1 MAHDPRDPYYDEA
14 GSTISVSTASE
25 QGWDRSYAYPTQRIR
40 SYKSTDGF
48 PKDFDNQHR
57 TSDTSSLEEERENAR
72 RDLQRR
78 ALEALEAA
86 RSKQV
91 AFAVR
96 TNIAYDGSIDDDSPV
111 HGAAVSFDA
120 KDFLHVKEK
129 FNDDWWIGRVVKE
142 GCDIGF
148 IPSPSKLNSLQQ
160 QFGLSSVGGKGS
172 KTNQKSGSVFQFE
185 GMMNQA
191 QSPTN
196 TSPSRHSSTSGQIDD
211 ENGME
216 YGDESGPSSPTSS
229 KTLPRSA
236 SGTTVSSQG
245 TQGGKSKKPFF
256 KKQQEQFSPYDV
268 VPSMRPIVL
277 LGPSLKGYEV
287 TDMMQKALF
296 DYMKHKFS
304 GRITIMRVN
313 ADITLAKRS
322 VISNPSRSKLMER
335 TNSKGSGLAEVQLEI
350 ERIFE
355 LARGLNL
362 VVLDCESVN
371 HPTQLFKTSLAPLLV
386 YIKIN
391 SLKVLQRLIK
401 TRGKSQSRN
410 LNVQLVAAEKLAQ
423 CGNEAYDLVLDEAQ
437 LDDACDHLGEF
448 LESYWR
454 ATHPPNQPGSRLPTV
469 QPQPSSQQYHTVDSN
484 ERPSVYL

>member
-1 MAHDPRDPYYDEA
+1 MAQNPRDPYSRA
-14 GSTISVSTASE
+14 SSTHSLSTASDAQE
-25 QGWDRSYAYPTQRIR
+25 QGWDRQYPARIGTYM
-40 SYKSTDGF
+40 YKPGIDGF
-48 PKDFDNQHR
+48 SKDVENPYR
-57 TSDTSSLEEERENAR
+57 TSDTSSLESEERENTR

-78 ALEALEAA
+78 ALDALEAA

-96 TNIAYDGSIDDDSPV
+96 TNIPYDGSADDDSPV

-160 QFGLSSVGGKGS
+160 MGLSGVGGKGS
-172 KTNQKSGSVFQFE
+172 KSTQGEKVKNS
-185 GMMNQA
+185 
-191 QSPTN
+191 SPKKL
-196 TSPSRHSSTSGQIDD
+196 SDESRPTFKHNYCFLAVEN
-211 ENGME
+211 ENGLE
-216 YGDESGPSSPTSS
+216 YDNEPSPSSPTGRS
-229 KTLPRSA
+229 LPRSA
-236 SGTTVSSQG
+236 SGSTVTSQG

-304 GRITIMRVN
+304 GRITISRVN

-322 VISNPSRSKLMER
+322 NLSNPSKRTLIERS
-335 TNSKGSGLAEVQLEI
+335 NSKSSGLAEVQLEI

-362 VVLDCESVN
+362 VVLDCETVN
-371 HPTQLFKTSLAPLLV
+371 HPTQLYKTSLAPLLV

-401 TRGKSQSRN
+401 TRGKSQSRH

-423 CGNEAYDLVLDEAQ
+423 CGDESYDLVLDEAQ

-454 ATHPPNQPGSRLPTV
+454 ATHPPNQPGSRLPNV
-469 QPQPSSQQYHTVDSN
+469 QPSPSSQQYHPIDSI

>member
-1 MAHDPRDPYYDEA
+1 MSNNSSEANMLLYDWDVENPY
-14 GSTISVSTASE
+14 
-25 QGWDRSYAYPTQRIR
+25 
-40 SYKSTDGF
+40 
-48 PKDFDNQHR
+48 R
-57 TSDTSSLEEERENAR
+57 TSDTSSLESEERENTR

-78 ALEALEAA
+78 ALDALEAA

-96 TNIAYDGSIDDDSPV
+96 TNIPYDGSADDDSPV
-111 HGAAVSFDA
+111 HGAA
-120 KDFLHVKEK
+120 K

-160 QFGLSSVGGKGS
+160 MGLSGVGGKGS
-172 KTNQKSGSVFQFE
+172 KSTQGSGNVFQF
-185 GMMNQA
+185 GDMVNQA

-196 TSPSRHSSTSGQIDD
+196 MSPSRQLYMSGQIEN
-211 ENGME
+211 ENGLE
-216 YGDESGPSSPTSS
+216 YDNEPSPSSPTGRS
-229 KTLPRSA
+229 LPRSA
-236 SGTTVSSQG
+236 SGSTVTSQG

-304 GRITIMRVN
+304 GRITISRVN

-322 VISNPSRSKLMER
+322 NLSNPSKRTLIERS
-335 TNSKGSGLAEVQLEI
+335 NSKSSGLGMCVDLKLYHFKKKTNLTQSSPFFPAEVQLEI

-362 VVLDCESVN
+362 VVLDCETVN
-371 HPTQLFKTSLAPLLV
+371 HPTQLYKTSLAPLLV

-401 TRGKSQSRN
+401 TRGKSQSRH

-423 CGNEAYDLVLDEAQ
+423 CGDESYDLVLDEAQ

-454 ATHPPNQPGSRLPTV
+454 ATHPPNQPGSRLPNV
-469 QPQPSSQQYHTVDSN
+469 QPSPSSQQYHPIDSI

>member
-1 MAHDPRDPYYDEA
+1 MFGLKDDSITTVGVSCKGEGSYNLYCLGCASNLSSEASMLLHD
-14 GSTISVSTASE
+14 
-25 QGWDRSYAYPTQRIR
+25 WDV
-40 SYKSTDGF
+40 
-48 PKDFDNQHR
+48 DNREYR
-57 TSDTSSLEEERENAR
+57 TSDTSSIEEEREISR

-96 TNIAYDGSIDDDSPV
+96 TNIPYDGSADDDSPV
-111 HGAAVSFDA
+111 HGAAVSFEA

-129 FNDDWWIGRVVKE
+129 FNNDWWIGRVVKE

-160 QFGLSSVGGKGS
+160 LGLSGSGGSRS
-172 KTNQKSGSVFQFE
+172 KTGQSRSGSVFQFE

-196 TSPSRHSSTSGQIDD
+196 TSPSRQSSTSGQIDN

-216 YGDESGPSSPTSS
+216 YDDEHSPSSPTPKS
-229 KTLPRSA
+229 LPRSA

-245 TQGGKSKKPFF
+245 TQSGKTKKPFF

-287 TDMMQKALF
+287 TDMMQKALY

-304 GRITIMRVN
+304 GRITISRVN

-322 VISNPSRSKLMER
+322 TLSNPSKSKLMER
-335 TNSKGSGLAEVQLEI
+335 PNSKASGLAEVQVEI
-350 ERIFE
+350 EKIFE

-362 VVLDCESVN
+362 VVLDCETIN

-423 CGNEAYDLVLDEAQ
+423 CGDDSYDLVLDEAQ

-454 ATHPPNQPGSRLPTV
+454 ATHPPNQPGSRLPNV
-469 QPQPSSQQYHTVDSN
+469 QASPSSQQYHPVDSN

>member
-1 MAHDPRDPYYDEA
+1 MSRNMLSVPKIDVERDYY
-14 GSTISVSTASE
+14 
-25 QGWDRSYAYPTQRIR
+25 
-40 SYKSTDGF
+40 
-48 PKDFDNQHR
+48 R
-57 TSDTSSLEEERENAR
+57 TSDTSSIEEEREISR

-96 TNIAYDGSIDDDSPV
+96 TNIPYDGSADDDSPV
-111 HGAAVSFDA
+111 HGAAVSFEA

-129 FNDDWWIGRVVKE
+129 FNNDWWIGRVVKE

-160 QFGLSSVGGKGS
+160 LGLSGSGGSRS
-172 KTNQKSGSVFQFE
+172 KTSQSRSGSVFQFE

-196 TSPSRHSSTSGQIDD
+196 TSPSRQSSTSGQIDN
-211 ENGME
+211 ENGLE
-216 YGDESGPSSPTSS
+216 YDEEQSPSSPTPKS
-229 KTLPRSA
+229 LPRSA

-245 TQGGKSKKPFF
+245 TQSGKTKKPFF

-287 TDMMQKALF
+287 TDMMQKALY

-304 GRITIMRVN
+304 GRITISRVN

-322 VISNPSRSKLMER
+322 TLSNPSKSKLMER
-335 TNSKGSGLAEVQLEI
+335 PNSKASGLAEVQVEI
-350 ERIFE
+350 EKIFE

-362 VVLDCESVN
+362 VVLDCETIN

-423 CGNEAYDLVLDEAQ
+423 CGDDSYDLVLDEAQ

-454 ATHPPNQPGSRLPTV
+454 ATHPPNQPGSRLPNV
-469 QPQPSSQQYHTVDSN
+469 QASPSSQQYNTVDSN

>member
-1 MAHDPRDPYYDEA
+1 MAQEA
-14 GSTISVSTASE
+14 NDDTGSTISVSTASDIHD
-25 QGWDRSYAYPTQRIR
+25 QVWNRPSYPRRIHMT
-40 SYKSTDGF
+40 KLDGY
-48 PKDFDNQHR
+48 PKDVDNREYR
-57 TSDTSSLEEERENAR
+57 TSDTSSIEEEREISR

-96 TNIAYDGSIDDDSPV
+96 TNIPYDGSADDDSPV
-111 HGAAVSFDA
+111 HGAAVSFEA

-129 FNDDWWIGRVVKE
+129 FNNDWWIGRVVKE

-160 QFGLSSVGGKGS
+160 LGLSGSGGSRS
-172 KTNQKSGSVFQFE
+172 KTGQSRSGSVFQFE

-196 TSPSRHSSTSGQIDD
+196 TSPSRQSSTSGQIDN

-216 YGDESGPSSPTSS
+216 YDDEHSPSSPTPKS
-229 KTLPRSA
+229 LPRSA

-245 TQGGKSKKPFF
+245 TQSGKTKKPFF

-287 TDMMQKALF
+287 TDMMQKALY

-304 GRITIMRVN
+304 GRITISHVN

-322 VISNPSRSKLMER
+322 TLSNPSKSKLMER
-335 TNSKGSGLAEVQLEI
+335 PNSKASGLAEVQVEI
-350 ERIFE
+350 EKIFE

-362 VVLDCESVN
+362 VVLDCETIN

-423 CGNEAYDLVLDEAQ
+423 CGDDSYDLVLDEAQ

-454 ATHPPNQPGSRLPTV
+454 ATHPPNQPGSRLPNV
-469 QPQPSSQQYHTVDSN
+469 QASPSSQQYHPVDSN